1 MTLRQMHYICEIAK
15 RAFNMSA
22 AAAALHTN
30 QSALSKQVKL
40 LERELGTAI
49 FIRSKNRLSGATPE
63 GQMVIARAQTVV
75 NEIASIKAACRDTSV
90 DTSEPVVVGVTHTQA
105 RYVLPEIIKK
115 FRDRYPDTP
124 ITMRDGSPSQVVD
137 MVMTGDIAIGIAVHK
152 PPPMRDLVILPCR
165 RSEKVVVVPRG
176 HALVRKKRLTLADL
190 AQYPLV
196 TQEATSTTGQQLL
209 RAFKTANLSPKLAL
223 SATDSDVIK
232 KCVELRLGI
241 GILADRTFDKRTD
254 IGLHAIPAGHLFE
267 PSTTN
272 IFLCRQRYLQRS
284 VFNFIEACEPRW
296 TRNRVQRLLAQA
308 PRDGA
313 LAQP

>member
-1 MTLRQMHYICEIAK
+1 MQYICEIAK

-22 AAAALHTN
+22 AATALHTN

-63 GQMVIARAQTVV
+63 GQMVLAKAQTVV
-75 NEIASIKAACRDTSV
+75 HQIASIKAACRDTSV
-90 DTSEPVVVGVTHTQA
+90 DSSEPIVVGVTHTQA

-115 FRDRYPDTP
+115 FKLRYPDTP
-124 ITMRDGSPSQVVD
+124 IAMRDGSPAQVVD
-137 MVMTGDIAIGIAVHK
+137 MVMAGDIAIGIAVHK
-152 PPPMRDLVILPCR
+152 PPPMRDLVILPCL

-190 AQYPLV
+190 ARYALV
-196 TQEATSTTGQQLL
+196 TQEVNSTTGQQLL
-209 RAFKTANLSPKLAL
+209 RAFKAANLSPTLAL

-232 KCVELRLGI
+232 KCVELGLGI
-241 GILADRTFDKRTD
+241 GILADRTFDKRADT
-254 IGLHAIPAGHLFE
+254 GLQAIPAGHLFE

-284 VFNFIEACEPRW
+284 VFNFIEACDPKW
-296 TRNRVQRLLAQA
+296 TRSRVQRALSQSSPEL
-308 PRDGA
+308 PRQ
-313 LAQP
+313 QP